1 LNAPSDD
8 PAADPLGRFIAGLL
22 ACLER
27 KDWTVADY
35 DAALAAQGELG
46 LTDADLPDDV
56 LDIVQDVRDM
66 LVAIKRDVARIETR
80 FGIGSTRNR
89 I

>member
-1 LNAPSDD
+1 MSAEFEDLKSER
-8 PAADPLGRFIAGLL
+8 LFGFISGLRV
-22 ACLER
+22 CLER

-35 DAALAAQGELG
+35 GVALAAQAELG
-46 LTDADLPDDV
+46 LTDVDLPDDV
-56 LDIVQDVRDM
+56 LEVVQDVRDM

>member
-1 LNAPSDD
+1 
-8 PAADPLGRFIAGLL
+8 
-22 ACLER
+22 LER

-35 DAALAAQGELG
+35 DDALAAQAELG

-56 LDIVQDVRDM
+56 LVIVQDVRDM

-80 FGIGSTRNR
+80 FGIGSTRNC